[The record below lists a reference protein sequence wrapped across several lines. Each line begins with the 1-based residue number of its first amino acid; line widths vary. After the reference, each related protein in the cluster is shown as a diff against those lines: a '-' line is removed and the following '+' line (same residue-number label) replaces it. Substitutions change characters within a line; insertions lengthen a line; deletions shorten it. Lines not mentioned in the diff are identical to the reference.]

1 MSGALLE
8 GRRRAMSTDGRT
20 ADVLAGFLRDVM
32 EAAARAQ
39 AAIAGLE
46 RWEAECLGA
55 VGGGE

>member
-1 MSGALLE
+1 MP
-8 GRRRAMSTDGRT
+8 TDGRT
-20 ADVLAGFLRDVM
+20 ADVLAGFLRDVT

>member
-1 MSGALLE
+1 MP
-8 GRRRAMSTDGRT
+8 TDGRT
-20 ADVLAGFLRDVM
+20 ADVLAGFLRDVT

-46 RWEAECLGA
+46 RWEAERLGA